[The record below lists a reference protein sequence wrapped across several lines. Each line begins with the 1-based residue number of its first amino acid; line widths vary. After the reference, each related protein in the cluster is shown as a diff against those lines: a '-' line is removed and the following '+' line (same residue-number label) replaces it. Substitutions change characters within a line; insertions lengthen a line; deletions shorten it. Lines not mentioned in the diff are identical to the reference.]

1 MANWLKTIAQE
12 LKAAIAGGIAGAA
25 VDKALSSKPCTRIV
39 FEPPSCTQC
48 GACEVDVDAATSITI
63 ETSDAVVRLENAA
76 ASCPTQAL
84 RVEPC

>member
-1 MANWLKTIAQE
+1 MANLLKALAQE

-39 FEPPSCTQC
+39 YEPVSCIEC
-48 GACEVDVDAATSITI
+48 GACESDIDAATSVTI
-63 ETSDAVVRLENAA
+63 ETRDAIVRLENAA
-76 ASCPTQAL
+76 TSCPTQAL